1 MRPQTIPRSFFSE
14 ISTMKKLVGLFVL
27 CVFGVVPGASAQFVG
42 GYGDGYHSVTLAM
55 SFPAFVNL
63 YTGGDGDGYDSET
76 LAMSF
81 PAFVNL
87 YTGGDG
93 DGYDSKTSEPSEN
106 TTRYVAT
113 DGRDAFNNC
122 TVEADACATMAHAV
136 NRANAGDTL
145 DLATGT
151 YTEPGL
157 VIDKALNIQ
166 GAGVIVQ

>member
-1 MRPQTIPRSFFSE
+1 
-14 ISTMKKLVGLFVL
+14 MKKLVGLFVL

-42 GYGDGYHSVTLAM
+42 GDGDGYHSVTL
-55 SFPAFVNL
+55 V
-63 YTGGDGDGYDSET
+63 T
-76 LAMSF
+76 SF

-122 TVEADACATMAHAV
+122 TVEADACATIAHAV

-151 YTEPGL
+151 YNESL
-157 VIDKALNIQ
+157 VIDKALTIQ